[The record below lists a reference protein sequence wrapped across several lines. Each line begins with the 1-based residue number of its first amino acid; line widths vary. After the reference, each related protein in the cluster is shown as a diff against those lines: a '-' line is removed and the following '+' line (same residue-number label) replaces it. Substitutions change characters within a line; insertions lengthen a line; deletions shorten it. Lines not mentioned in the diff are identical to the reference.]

1 MIHEEDGGGFGFPAV
16 ASGMLY
22 GFIREGP
29 LRAAKTM
36 RMILNA
42 KGPRATK
49 IREAMRQS
57 LYH

>member
-1 MIHEEDGGGFGFPAV
+1 MHEDMRQNDPRRGRGGCGFPAV
-16 ASGMLY
+16 GSGMLY

-42 KGPRATK
+42 KGP
-49 IREAMRQS
+49 
-57 LYH
+57 LGH